1 MALESVTLMMRVVF
15 CTAPPDVAPNLVK
28 TLVEERLI
36 ACGNVIPNV
45 RSFYWWEGEVQDDE
59 EAVLFMETA
68 SERVD
73 DMMTRLRELHPYD
86 VPKIVVLSPDAVNAE
101 YLAWARKETQSSST

>member
-1 MALESVTLMMRVVF
+1 MRVVF
-15 CTAPPDVAPNLVK
+15 CTAPPDAAPHLVK

-36 ACGNVIPNV
+36 ACGNVIPGV

-68 SERVD
+68 AERVD
-73 DMMTRLRELHPYD
+73 QMMARLRELHPYD
-86 VPKIVVLSPDAVNAE
+86 VPKIVALEPDAVNAE
-101 YLAWARKETQSSST
+101 YLAWARKETQSS